1 MEKIFGISI
10 VGIVISIIMAV
21 IGLLIQPLL
30 PLAGALFIVSCLVLI
45 ITFFIEAAIYLLN

>member
-10 VGIVISIIMAV
+10 VGIVVSIV
-21 IGLLIQPLL
+21 LGVLGLLINPLL

-45 ITFFIEAAIYLLN
+45 ITFFIEAAIYLLS